1 MSNKP
6 VSIDTQNKPTK
17 KQLALFIIGLI
28 TMLIGISILGFYGIR
43 KVYRE
48 IKKQKLMQ
56 ENVVI
61 EIADLKI
68 KAPVLE
74 GTENE
79 ILAKATGHF
88 IDTGEVGSGN
98 YCIAGHSSV
107 IYKEYFNNLKNIE
120 LGMDIT
126 LYDIEKNAYHYTVTE
141 SFIVE
146 PNEVW
151 ILNDFGDDRVTIVTC
166 TDDGSQRQ
174 IVVGILDDSISD

>member
-1 MSNKP
+1 MSSKLSADTKNKR
-6 VSIDTQNKPTK
+6 TK
-17 KQLALFIIGLI
+17 KQWFMFIAGLLAMIVG
-28 TMLIGISILGFYGIR
+28 MSVLGFFGIR

-48 IKKQKLMQ
+48 INKQKMMR

-74 GTENE
+74 GTDNE
-79 ILAKATGHF
+79 TLAKATGHF
-88 IDTGEVGSGN
+88 PETGAVGSGN
-98 YCIAGHSSV
+98 YCIAGHSST
-107 IYKEYFNNLKNIE
+107 IYKEYFNNLKNVE
-120 LGMDIT
+120 LGMEIN
-126 LYDIEKNAYHYTVTE
+126 LYNVEKECYTYVVTE
-141 SFIVE
+141 NFIVE

-174 IVVGILDDSISD
+174 IVVGTKKNESQ